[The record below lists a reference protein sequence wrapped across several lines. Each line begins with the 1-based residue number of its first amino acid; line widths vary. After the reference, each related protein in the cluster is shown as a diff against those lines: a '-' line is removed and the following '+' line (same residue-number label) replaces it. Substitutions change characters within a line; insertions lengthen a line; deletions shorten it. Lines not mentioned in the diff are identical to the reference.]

1 METRGTGCI
10 DRMLAAA
17 AVAPALPGLGTPGR
31 VMGPGQPN
39 RDGRGESYAGRA
51 VAANV
56 HAEGRRPSTRAIV
69 RHHG

>member
-17 AVAPALPGLGTPGR
+17 AVAPALPGREAPDT
-31 VMGPGQPN
+31 VQGPGQPT
-39 RDGRGESYAGRA
+39 RDGCGESYAGRA

-56 HAEGRRPSTRAIV
+56 RAGGRVVLAHAIV
-69 RHHG
+69 RHDG

>member
-17 AVAPALPGLGTPGR
+17 AVAPALPGRETPDTVQR
-31 VMGPGQPN
+31 PRQPT
-39 RDGRGESYAGRA
+39 RDGCGESYAGRA

-56 HAEGRRPSTRAIV
+56 HAGGRSVPTPTIV
-69 RHHG
+69 GRDR